1 MPSLKMPPS
10 DQKTLAKLLAF
21 PPERLASLREALRSA
36 PPALLPDDLAK
47 EIMSAGIF
55 DGEEE
60 AEAIVKLLTTLYAV
74 RRKADASIPGFVED
88 LCEALKAGGL
98 VDHADWSRMKN
109 DLVDLLSLDATLGVT
124 AKALDVMTQ
133 HQRTF
138 VKARILTDLR
148 PVFKD
153 NVNEPPAAAVIVH
166 TLQIVFHKNEEHK
179 EFFVAMD
186 SSDLESLDRLIE
198 RARRKGASLEAV
210 AANSKLTVLTP

>member
-1 MPSLKMPPS
+1 MPALKIPPS

-21 PPERLASLREALRSA
+21 SPARLASLKEALRNA
-36 PPALLPDDLAK
+36 PPALLPSDLAK
-47 EIMSAGIF
+47 KMPADIF
-55 DGEEE
+55 EAEED
-60 AEAIVKLLTTLYAV
+60 AEAIITLLTTLYAV
-74 RRKADASIPGFVED
+74 RRRADASVSEFVNEI
-88 LCEALKAGGL
+88 CEVAKTELLHDGG
-98 VDHADWSRMKN
+98 DWARIRD

-124 AKALDVMTQ
+124 AKALDVMTE
-133 HQRTF
+133 HQRIL

-166 TLQIVFHKNEEHK
+166 TLQLVFHENDEHK

-198 RARRKGASLEAV
+198 RAKQKGSSLKAL
-210 AANSKLTVLTP
+210 AATSKLTVLTP